1 MGLIKPPSSLRAA
14 GRAAFRR
21 LLKQMRAQGLEPR
34 SRFDELGDFATL
46 VDEQQGLLEAAK
58 DNHSLDA
65 RIRLSRQLSIIIG
78 QKSKLFGTIM
88 RPVAGE
94 RRPGKK
100 QIAAPRAAAANT
112 GHLATPAPPRLLPGA
127 APAGERGVLARYL
140 GGGETGESSED
151 R

>member
-1 MGLIKPPSSLRAA
+1 MSPIKPPATLRRE

-21 LLKQMRAQGLEPR
+21 LVKQMRTQGLEPW
-34 SRFDELGDFATL
+34 SRFDELGDFAAL
-46 VDEQQGLLEAAK
+46 VDEQQGLLETAK
-58 DNHSLDA
+58 GNQYLDT

-112 GHLATPAPPRLLPGA
+112 G
-127 APAGERGVLARYL
+127 
-140 GGGETGESSED
+140 
-151 R
+151 